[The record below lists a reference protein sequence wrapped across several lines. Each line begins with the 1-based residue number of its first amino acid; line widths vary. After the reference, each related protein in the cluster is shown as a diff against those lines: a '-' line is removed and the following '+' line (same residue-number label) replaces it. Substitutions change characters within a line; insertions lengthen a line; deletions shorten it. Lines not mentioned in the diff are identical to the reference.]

1 MTRSRQ
7 DNLRT
12 PKYFSNCYLFQ
23 DKESVANI
31 VKLIDK
37 CNGYIFS
44 SIEGDINE
52 FMKLASRDFD
62 WDYYRYPSS
71 SYVLQYYFILFM
83 QFT

>member
-1 MTRSRQ
+1 M
-7 DNLRT
+7 
-12 PKYFSNCYLFQ
+12 FQ

-31 VKLIDK
+31 VKMIDK

-52 FMKLASRDFD
+52 FMKLAARDFD

-71 SYVLQYYFILFM
+71 FYVLKYENILFV